1 MPSSKVMLVPLP
13 SLGVS
18 KHFIP
23 AHDRLPNS
31 SIQNKPLLI
40 YHTALSRAHAAR
52 DDESSGS
59 SSNPGTERGRGLG
72 RGQAEGEDEDET
84 SAGTAAADDPHP
96 LPASAVEAHLAAV
109 GVVTPQWRYSMYPT
123 THFHSTTHEVLCVTS
138 GRARLC
144 FGGDANPGRVEPT
157 VQVGDVMVVPAGVA
171 HRLLE
176 DLGGGSSGGFEMVGS
191 YPVGSRHWDM
201 CYGKAGEEAKV
212 RSIERLEWFRKDPVY
227 GEHGPVLEV

>member
-1 MPSSKVMLVPLP
+1 MPSSKLILGPLP

-40 YHTALSRAHAAR
+40 YHTALSFAHAAH
-52 DDESSGS
+52 DGECSSS
-59 SSNPGTERGRGLG
+59 SSNPGPERG
-72 RGQAEGEDEDET
+72 RGQAEVEEDET
-84 SAGTAAADDPHP
+84 STGTAVDHPRP

-109 GVVTPQWRYSMYPT
+109 GVVTPQWRYSMYHT

-144 FGGDANPGRVEPT
+144 FGGDANPSRVEPT

-176 DLGGGSSGGFEMVGS
+176 DLGGGSSRGFEMVGR
-191 YPVGSRHWDM
+191 YPVGSRHWDT
-201 CYGKAGEEAKV
+201 CYGKAGEEDKV

-227 GEHGPVLEV
+227 GDHGPVLEV